1 MENNKAFTL
10 INDGKAFF
18 SYYHQRFLPTDH
30 KKIKNINDSLLVE
43 LKGMSH
49 R

>member
-18 SYYHQRFLPTDH
+18 LLSPKVLTNRSQENKEH
-30 KKIKNINDSLLVE
+30 K
-43 LKGMSH
+43 
-49 R
+49 